1 MLRKSLAALFIALAM
16 LLPAQSTYARGGHG
30 GHGHHASGHH
40 HSYSA
45 HTGSHVVHGY
55 TRKNG
60 TYVRP
65 HMAGNPGSGNHWHLN
80 HGGSDTLTRPNG
92 SQTTIPSVPNH

>member
-1 MLRKSLAALFIALAM
+1 MLRKSLAALLVALAM
-16 LLPAQSTYARGGHG
+16 LLPAQSTYARGH
-30 GHGHHASGHH
+30 GHGHHASSHRGHV
-40 HSYSA
+40 A
-45 HTGSHVVHGY
+45 HTGSHRVTGY
-55 TRKNG
+55 YRKNG

-80 HGGSDTLTRPNG
+80 HDGSDTLTRPNG